1 MGVPYRE
8 VIERMKLHGKLKN
21 DSAVARALGV
31 TPQALSNYK
40 KRGEMPSNLAI
51 KFAQA
56 YKISVDWLITG
67 EGRCKINEKVEG
79 FSPQEIEYIGK
90 LIKILR
96 GRSEGPII
104 GAMKQTL
111 DALYSASESMNDNNT
126 ESIIEKKVPHDSTAQ
141 K

>member
-1 MGVPYRE
+1 MGVPYCE

-21 DSAVARALGV
+21 DSAIARALGV

-40 KRGEMPSNLAI
+40 KRGEMPSKLAI
-51 KFAQA
+51 KFAQT

-67 EGRCKINEKVEG
+67 QGRCKTNEKVEA
-79 FSPQEIEYIGK
+79 FIINNLSPQEIEYVGK

-96 GRSEGPII
+96 ERSKGPII

-111 DALYSASESMNDNNT
+111 DALYPSSESMNDNT
-126 ESIIEKKVPHDSTAQ
+126 ESIIEGKSAS
-141 K
+141 